1 MPGVPAS
8 GAPVAPGG
16 QAFAQTQGVA
26 EGGPAEA
33 HSQRKGCC
41 FF

>member
-8 GAPVAPGG
+8 GAPVAPAG
-16 QAFAQTQGVA
+16 QTFARTQGAV

-33 HSQRKGCC
+33 HSQRKGGC
-41 FF
+41 FS